1 MLEGRFA
8 RIGRIRNRDH
18 IPMGTE
24 MFPKNGVVGFA
35 NLPAL
40 EVEVGSPP
48 RAT

>member
-1 MLEGRFA
+1 MERRSARVG
-8 RIGRIRNRDH
+8 RIGNGDH

-24 MFPKNGVVGFA
+24 VFPKNRIVGFA

-40 EVEVGSPP
+40 EVEVASPP